1 MGKGKVYANGREVS
15 GKATSH
21 QVIAAMPDVC
31 MSPPPP
37 PAGPVPI
44 PYPNSAQAS
53 DTSDGSKTVKIG
65 GKEVSLKG
73 KSKYKKTTGDEA
85 ATRNFGAGVVSH
97 NITGALQHEAGSFD
111 VKIEG
116 CGAVRHLD
124 LTTGNHSN
132 TSNAVPGVEGATVD
146 TSEAAKDECKKLE
159 ESNNGVRK
167 DLKDT
172 GTTNKKVVGKDLE
185 GQGTTVSSMSCNGN
199 ITPAHN
205 SKQALERIETVL
217 AEGGSDAI
225 RQGKETPLCPE
236 SKYVHPPPPEWA
248 MQKSGHAEAR
258 LMAGIRSAPPS
269 KITFNID
276 WIPGQGGQSKMPCED
291 CHKMLCAAAND
302 CKHDIW
308 LCGKDGN
315 KHKLDCPSEKKKPRD
330 AYESMKEAID
340 GAPPMIPIG

>member
-44 PYPNSAQAS
+44 PYPNSAKAS

-97 NITGALQHEAGSFD
+97 NITGALLHEAGSFD

-146 TSEAAKDECKKLE
+146 TSAAAKQECE
-159 ESNNGVRK
+159 ELSKNNETTRK
-167 DLKDT
+167 ELGALSSDKCI
-172 GTTNKKVVGKDLE
+172 VGHDDNCA
-185 GQGTTVSSMSCNGN
+185 GTTVASMDVGSLQS
-199 ITPAHN
+199 AHN
-205 SKQALERIETVL
+205 NQKAQMRLDSRL
-217 AEGGSDAI
+217 APGGDSAV
-225 RQGKETPLCPE
+225 RSGEKTPLCE
-236 SKYVHPPPPEWA
+236 GSSYKHPAPA

-258 LMAGIRSAPPS
+258 LMAEIASAPPS
-269 KITFNID
+269 KITLNID
-276 WIPGQGGQSKMPCED
+276 WRPKSGGASKMPCPD
-291 CHKMLCAAAND
+291 CHEMLCAAAKD
-302 CKHDIW
+302 CGHEIS
-308 LCGKDGN
+308 LCR
-315 KHKLDCPSEKKKPRD
+315 E
-330 AYESMKEAID
+330 D
-340 GAPPMIPIG
+340 GAKVPLECPKPGEPSHKSYRRLEKAMGEV